1 MQNIIVEKKNVYGND
16 LYYPVCSKA
25 KAFTKLLET
34 KTLTVHKLK
43 EIRHNLGYEIEV
55 KQESITF

>member
-1 MQNIIVEKKNVYGND
+1 MGKIIVEKKNRWGND

>member
-1 MQNIIVEKKNVYGND
+1 MGNIIVEKKNIYGND
-16 LYYPVCSKA
+16 LYYPVCVKA

-34 KTLTVHKLK
+34 KTLTEHKLK

-55 KQESITF
+55 KQESVTF